1 MRILSNSLARGV
13 CAAMLAA
20 AGSIVAP
27 GVASASLVTITV
39 HEGQVADA
47 NAIDVTAQGLTAK
60 YLENLTLTPL
70 TANSGT
76 FTANIL
82 TKFTAYTIGAGVP
95 VTSQL
100 APQVAGEVPANQN
113 LYSMYALVTAT
124 GTYDSFLVNSLT
136 NRQVEF
142 SLLGATAN
150 LFTDPNRD
158 TTYTAGLTDLLTGA
172 DTDDKKILTASTV
185 DLTPGVS
192 GGEVTLSGNQNVLPA
207 IPRSILGG
215 RFNIVFTDPSLVSPF
230 GPLYWDLGGV
240 LVFQAT
246 SSGDIDPTS
255 ECLGNG
261 CSFPGAIVGDSSI
274 SLQDVPAVPEPASLL
289 LLGTGLIGAA
299 AARRRKN

>member
-124 GTYDSFLVNSLT
+124 GTYDSF
-136 NRQVEF
+136 Q
-142 SLLGATAN
+142 
-150 LFTDPNRD
+150 
-158 TTYTAGLTDLLTGA
+158 
-172 DTDDKKILTASTV
+172 
-185 DLTPGVS
+185 
-192 GGEVTLSGNQNVLPA
+192 
-207 IPRSILGG
+207 
-215 RFNIVFTDPSLVSPF
+215 
-230 GPLYWDLGGV
+230 
-240 LVFQAT
+240 
-246 SSGDIDPTS
+246 
-255 ECLGNG
+255 
-261 CSFPGAIVGDSSI
+261 
-274 SLQDVPAVPEPASLL
+274 
-289 LLGTGLIGAA
+289 
-299 AARRRKN
+299 